1 MADEPKLCSQ
11 FIPLLKYRLCSV
23 WVSVVKETF
32 WALCVDQCQLQVL
45 HFSMYLINLLS
56 TLFRCNGLTEVQKAV
71 VDQTSSR
78 PPNSDHDL
86 FFGCRFDFGKCFGA
100 ASWSSFG
107 AGIAGCH
114 LKSTFCHISQSY
126 REIKRTIFLICG

>member
-23 WVSVVKETF
+23 WLSVVKEKF

-78 PPNSDHDL
+78 SPNTDHDL
-86 FFGCRFDFGKCFGA
+86 FWCKFGFEKCSGT
-100 ASWSSFG
+100 SSR
-107 AGIAGCH
+107 
-114 LKSTFCHISQSY
+114 SN
-126 REIKRTIFLICG
+126 